1 MTNVL
6 DLGYDG
12 QEAFRRDVEKIIF
25 ELIECLYYHYG
36 PEAGEIM
43 AKTFS
48 AALLDISQ
56 EVLKKLENRS
66 EEEEPVEVTK
76 KDNVLQWKK
85 TNKN

>member
-1 MTNVL
+1 
-6 DLGYDG
+6 
-12 QEAFRRDVEKIIF
+12 
-25 ELIECLYYHYG
+25 
-36 PEAGEIM
+36 M

-76 KDNVLQWKK
+76 KDNVIQWKK

>member
-1 MTNVL
+1 MADVL

-25 ELIECLYYHYG
+25 ELVECLYYYYG

-66 EEEEPVEVTK
+66 EEEEPVETPK
-76 KDNVLQWKK
+76 KDNVVQWKS
-85 TNKN
+85 KN